1 MGRVARTGN
10 RDEMRETG
18 KSKKQKQ
25 KQGGLKEGEGIRG
38 VDGRWVPDG
47 RFHGRFREGTG
58 GVYKR
63 PQIDIH
69 HNYFQRAS
77 LKISASPY
85 NYNNFPRFPSAPF
98 SRARLLMLAWMLDRN
113 SRRRIGYH
121 SGYIKVLSIR
131 VRARLVF
138 SMGFSVFAISIP
150 RLRAQG
156 PRRGRGRFTSRA

>member
-18 KSKKQKQ
+18 KRKKQKQ

-58 GVYKR
+58 GVNKR
-63 PQIDIH
+63 PQIDI

-85 NYNNFPRFPSAPF
+85 KLQLPARFPSAPF

-150 RLRAQG
+150 RLRTQAVKSNRDIRKA
-156 PRRGRGRFTSRA
+156 PS